1 MKIAIIGGG
10 ASGFFLAIH
19 VKQSAPSSQVV
30 ILEKSSR
37 PLIKVGL
44 SGGGR
49 CNLTNTFEHIDD
61 ISQAYP
67 RGARLMKRLLREFS
81 PAETCRW
88 FEEHGVPLVA
98 QDDDCVFPVVQDS
111 AAVVGCL
118 TRVACGLGVEVRL
131 RQPVRAVTRDPSG
144 MLQVYVGDEERGYD
158 LFDKVAV
165 TTGGAPRGEG
175 HAWLAALG
183 QEIEPP
189 CPSLY
194 TFAITHKALNDLMG
208 LVVEHTVLS
217 LPGTKFRS
225 RGPLLVTHWGI
236 SGPAVLKLSS
246 YAARHL
252 CRNGYRS
259 PLLVCWIGDTDT
271 ERVRKQLTE
280 LFARSPHKQIG
291 SLRPFGLQQRLWGY
305 LVERCGLSVTQSCGE
320 PGGKSLNRLAALL
333 TADAYQIEGKGHF
346 RDEFVTCGGVSL
358 TSVNVRT
365 LESKNCPGLYFAGEV
380 LDIDGITGGF
390 NLQAAWSTAFV
401 AARAI
406 SRQMLSREQS

>member
-19 VKQSAPSSQVV
+19 VKQAAPSSQVV

-81 PAETCRW
+81 PADACRW

-144 MLQVYVGDEERGYD
+144 MLKVYVGDEERGYD

-165 TTGGAPRGEG
+165 TTGGSPRGEG

-259 PLLVCWIGDTDT
+259 PLLVCWTGDTDT

-365 LESKNCPGLYFAGEV
+365 LESKKCPGLYFAGEV